1 MFKLYSNLSSIKKE
15 DLKLPLKNKNLHSKI
30 HLLADEISLFFGER
44 KKFGMYLGVIKRTGF
59 DQTCRIFGE
68 IKESK
73 AKDPKK
79 LFMWKTRKTQIN
91 TNGDANKHKESV

>member
-1 MFKLYSNLSSIKKE
+1 MLKLDSTLSSIKKE
-15 DLKLPLKNKNLHSKI
+15 DLKLPPKNKNLHSKI

-44 KKFGMYLGVIKRTGF
+44 KKFGMYLGVIKRIGF

-79 LFMWKTRKTQIN
+79 LFMWLSRKTQIN
-91 TNGDANKHKESV
+91 TNWNTDTHKKSV